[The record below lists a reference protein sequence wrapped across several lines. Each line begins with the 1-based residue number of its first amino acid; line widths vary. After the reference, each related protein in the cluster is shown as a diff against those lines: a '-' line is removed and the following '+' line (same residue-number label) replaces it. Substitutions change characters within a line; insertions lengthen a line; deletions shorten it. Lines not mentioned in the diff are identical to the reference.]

1 MTRKLRRNY
10 SLSVVTPFIVI
21 LILLIAAGVLAQTSG
36 AGQRTGKASVLL
48 APAGPSAPAQAEL
61 PLSPWTGAGSSAM
74 SRTQTKRHGTHP
86 MDGNP
91 LGFFLAG
98 TYPSGG
104 HQPWRLAV
112 GDVNG
117 DGKPDIVIANDCWE
131 QGACYMEGSVTVLLS
146 NGDGTFQPAAPYWS
160 GGGEAMAVAIADVNG
175 DGKPD
180 LLVANYYAPGD
191 GAVGVLLGNGDGTFQ
206 PAVAYDSGTPGAWTV
221 TVADV
226 NGDGKPDL
234 VVGSFD
240 SFESAVS
247 ILLGNGDG
255 TFQGAQLC
263 CYNVTGLSAAAA
275 DLNGDGILDLVS
287 AVPCSSGCNGEGSV
301 AVQLGEGNGTFQW
314 TVQYDSGGRRPLSVA
329 VADVNGDGKPD
340 IVVANNWSN
349 TVGVLLGNGDGTFQ
363 PVVTYG
369 SGGNAPSSVVLADMN
384 GDGKLDIVVAN
395 RSPSGGG
402 SGGLVGVLLGNGSTK
417 DV

>member
-117 DGKPDIVIANDCWE
+117 
-131 QGACYMEGSVTVLLS
+131 
-146 NGDGTFQPAAPYWS
+146 WS
-160 GGGEAMAVAIADVNG
+160 CG
-175 DGKPD
+175 
-180 LLVANYYAPGD
+180 
-191 GAVGVLLGNGDGTFQ
+191 GAVGQRGWHV
-206 PAVAYDSGTPGAWTV
+206 PA
-221 TVADV
+221 
-226 NGDGKPDL
+226 
-234 VVGSFD
+234 
-240 SFESAVS
+240 
-247 ILLGNGDG
+247 
-255 TFQGAQLC
+255 
-263 CYNVTGLSAAAA
+263 
-275 DLNGDGILDLVS
+275 
-287 AVPCSSGCNGEGSV
+287 
-301 AVQLGEGNGTFQW
+301 
-314 TVQYDSGGRRPLSVA
+314 
-329 VADVNGDGKPD
+329 
-340 IVVANNWSN
+340 
-349 TVGVLLGNGDGTFQ
+349 
-363 PVVTYG
+363 
-369 SGGNAPSSVVLADMN
+369 
-384 GDGKLDIVVAN
+384 
-395 RSPSGGG
+395 
-402 SGGLVGVLLGNGSTK
+402 SGGL
-417 DV
+417 